1 MSYVVAIVGLLFLVF
16 VHELG
21 HFSAAKAVRMR
32 ALRFMVGFP
41 PAIATKQIG
50 ETEYGLGAIPL
61 GGYVKIPGMLR
72 PEPDDL
78 YPVEDVLE
86 RSERLTT
93 DQATDIGTAVDVV
106 KSDLTRGRWDAAR
119 DDLPGV
125 SRALQ
130 AAGDALTEAERRRCE
145 RAVERIAEGL
155 DPRSYWR
162 SSRPR
167 RLAAIGAGP
176 AANVLACFVIL
187 TGVAI
192 FGRPEEVIVPRVH
205 AVFAKTPAA
214 ASGLRAGDQLLSVN
228 GSSSSVNAIR
238 SAIERSRGGLVR
250 VTVRRD
256 GRVVRLTPVHST
268 KQEGTYKLGFEFG
281 VRITSRG
288 HPVLAAP
295 RLAWDDM
302 WRLTTG
308 TLGAIGDVVTPQ
320 GRSQLHSAVGIVSV
334 SADEVHRGAG
344 YYLTI
349 LAYVSLSLAIF
360 NLLPFLPLD
369 GGHIFLI
376 GLEKLRGRMVSRVT
390 FERISV
396 FGIALMLVVFAI
408 GLQNDLGSL
417 IGSSS
422 R

>member
-1 MSYVVAIVGLLFLVF
+1 MSYLVAIVGLLFLVF
-16 VHELG
+16 MHELG
-21 HFSAAKAVRMR
+21 HFSAAKAVGMR
-32 ALRFMVGFP
+32 AIRFMVGFP
-41 PAIATKQIG
+41 PAVAKKQIG

-61 GGYVKIPGMLR
+61 GGYVKVPGMLR

-78 YPVEDVLE
+78 YPVEDVLD
-86 RSERLTT
+86 RSERLST
-93 DQATDIGTAVDVV
+93 DQATDIATAVDVV
-106 KSDLTRGRWDAAR
+106 KSDLTRGRWDTAR
-119 DDLPGV
+119 DDLAGV
-125 SRALQ
+125 STAVE
-130 AAGDALTEAERRRCE
+130 AAGDALTEGERRRCV
-145 RAVERIAEGL
+145 RTVERMVESL
-155 DPRSYWR
+155 DPRSFWR

-167 RLAAIGAGP
+167 RLAMIAAGP
-176 AANVLACFVIL
+176 AMNVLVCFLIL

-192 FGRPEEVIVPRVH
+192 FGRPEQVIVPRVH
-205 AVFAKTPAA
+205 AVFRSTPAA
-214 ASGLRAGDQLLSVN
+214 KSGLRAGDQLVSVN
-228 GSSSSVNAIR
+228 GSTGTVSAIR
-238 SAIERSRGGLVR
+238 KAIEASHGGLVR

-256 GRVVRLTPVHST
+256 GKLVPLTPVHST
-268 KQEGTYKLGFEFG
+268 KLDGTYKLGFEFG
-281 VRITSRG
+281 ARITSRG

-308 TLGAIGDVVTPQ
+308 TLSAIGNVVTPQ

-334 SADEVHRGAG
+334 SADEVNRGPG

-376 GLEKLRGRMVSRVT
+376 ALERVRGRMVSRAT
-390 FERISV
+390 FERVSV
-396 FGIALMLVVFAI
+396 LGIALMLVVFAI